1 MSVPRIT
8 VSMPCYG
15 RPQRTLRSIECIVNQ
30 NITGW
35 EAFIMGDACPNFQK
49 LIDNGYL
56 EELKIQEAHRG
67 NIIHYF
73 NAEENGGGCGYQ
85 LTNYAIQNATG
96 KYLVFY
102 ANDDVILPN
111 HFENYLEIE
120 KTSYDFMYF
129 NSWVDVWNKQRTAL
143 LGNSQIGHSEIILK
157 TELAKKLPPHGK
169 HYGHDWDFIYNMT
182 KQGKGGKSNSRELTY
197 RVMSIPGQ
205 GTKDTID

>member
-8 VSMPCYG
+8 VSMPCFG
-15 RPQRTLRSIECIVNQ
+15 RPQRTLRSIQCIRDQ

-35 EAFIMGDACPNFQK
+35 EAFIMGDACPNFK
-49 LIDNGYL
+49 VLIETGYL
-56 EELKIQEAHRG
+56 EDIKLQEAKRG

-73 NAEENGGGCGYQ
+73 NAEEQGGGHGYK

-102 ANDDVILPN
+102 SNDDIILPN

-120 KTSYDFMYF
+120 EKDLDFMYF
-129 NSWVDVWNKQRTAL
+129 NTWIDPIDSIREPI
-143 LGNSQIGHSEIILK
+143 LGNSYIGHSEIILK
-157 TELAKKLPPHGK
+157 TELAKKLPAHGH
-169 HYGHDWDFIYNMT
+169 HYGHDWDFIYNMI
-182 KQGKGGKSNSRELTY
+182 QKGTGEKSESDKLTY
-197 RVMSIPGQ
+197 KVMSVPAY